1 MANSIKIALAGNPN
15 CGKTTLFNAI
25 TGSEQYVGN
34 WPGVTVEKKDGVLR
48 GHKEVVVQDL
58 PGIYSLSPYSTE
70 EKVTRRFLVDE
81 NPDAILNI
89 VDGTNIERNLYLS
102 TQLAELGLPMVMA
115 VNMMD
120 VVKKNGDKIDFAKIG
135 KALRCEVV
143 GISALKKEGDM
154 EAAEMAVAL
163 AKGGEQG
170 TGNGERGGGLRKLPD
185 VPHVFSGS
193 VEHAIAHI
201 EESIQGKVPTRSIR
215 WYAIKIFERDREII
229 RDLGLGVGDMKHIEE
244 HIRDCEKELDDDAE
258 SIITNQRYDF
268 IKKLMDKSLAL
279 NEKHKNKA
287 TLSDRIDKI
296 VTHRILA
303 LPIFILSL
311 CAMWWLAVAENG
323 PGTVLTDWANDEFL
337 SADGWHLPF
346 TTHEVDGKDFDAAQ
360 EDFAKAEATVKAWE
374 AGEKKASIEDEETGE
389 VSDEW
394 DIDEAAYKAAKEVEE
409 PDPSKY
415 GVWVPGIGAL
425 VSAGLEKVG
434 VGETVKSLVVDGA
447 WGGVATVL
455 GFVPVIFIVF
465 LFLAFLEDCGYM
477 ARVAFIMDRLLRKFG
492 LSGKSFIPMLIGKG
506 CGVPAVMAARTIENE
521 RARRMTVILATF
533 VPCGAKTVI
542 IAMFAA
548 LFFREQWYVA
558 ALMDVVGIAII
569 ILGGIA
575 LKKTRFFAGEAA
587 SFVLELP
594 AYHMPTVS
602 GVWHHTWNRLK
613 GYILKAGLIIFPA
626 CVFLW
631 FVMHF
636 DWSLTLLG
644 DEEIEKSILHDLG
657 SWIAWFFAPLGFG
670 SWQGA
675 AASVSAEIAKEQ
687 ATATLG
693 LVAANMGGATTGAN
707 IQAFFA
713 SVSAFPKL
721 AALSFM
727 VFNLFVPPCMVAI
740 AVTFREMGSKKWGWF
755 AIAFQL
761 FVGYVLALNAYQLGI
776 LFAGGG
782 FGLWTAV
789 ALLVDVWCAWMV
801 LRPDRKGGSK

>member
-1 MANSIKIALAGNPN
+1 MAIKIALAGNPN
-15 CGKTTLFNAI
+15 SGKTTLFNAL
-25 TGSEQYVGN
+25 TGSNQYVGN
-34 WPGVTVEKKDGVLR
+34 WPGVTVEKKDGLLK
-48 GHKEVVVQDL
+48 GNKDVVIQDL
-58 PGIYSLSPYSTE
+58 PGIYSLSPYSLE
-70 EKVTRRFLVDE
+70 EKVSRRYLVE
-81 NPDAILNI
+81 ERPDVVLNI
-89 VDGTNIERNLYLS
+89 VDGSNIERNLYLS
-102 TQLAELGLPMVMA
+102 TQLAELGIPMVMA

-120 VVKKNGDKIDFAKIG
+120 VVKKNGDKIDFAKIA

-143 GISALKKEGDM
+143 GISALKREGGI
-154 EAAEMAVAL
+154 EAAETAVAL
-163 AKGGEQG
+163 AKNGERG

-201 EESIQGKVPTRSIR
+201 EESIQGKVPARSIR
-215 WYAIKIFERDREII
+215 WYAIKIFERDREVIK
-229 RDLGLGVGDMKHIEE
+229 DLGIGVGEMKHIEE
-244 HIRDCEKELDDDAE
+244 HIRDCEKEIGDDAE

-279 NEKHKNKA
+279 NEKKHGKA
-287 TLSDRIDKI
+287 TLSDKIDKI

-311 CAMWWLAVAENG
+311 CAMWWLAVAEKG

-337 SADGWHLPF
+337 SDGWHLPF
-346 TTHEVDGKDFDAAQ
+346 TTHEVDGKDYDTAK

-389 VSDEW
+389 TADEW

-425 VSAGLEKVG
+425 ITGALERAG

-477 ARVAFIMDRLLRKFG
+477 ARVAFIMDRLLRRFG

-506 CGVPAVMAARTIENE
+506 CGVPAVMAARAIENE

-558 ALMDVVGIAII
+558 ALMDVVGISII
-569 ILGGIA
+569 ILGGVA
-575 LKKTRFFAGEAA
+575 LKKTRLFSGEAA

-626 CVFLW
+626 CVVLW

-636 DWSLTLLG
+636 DWSLNLLA

-657 SWIAWFFAPLGFG
+657 SWIAWIFEPLGFG

-687 ATATLG
+687 ATATLK
-693 LVAANMGGATTGAN
+693 LVTVGMDGVSSGAH
-707 IQAFFA
+707 IQNFFA
-713 SVSAFPKL
+713 AISAFPKL

-727 VFNLFVPPCMVAI
+727 VFNLFVPPCMVAV
-740 AVTFREMGSKKWGWF
+740 AVTFREMGSQKWGWF
-755 AIAFQL
+755 AVGFQL
-761 FVGYVLALNAYQLGI
+761 FVGYVLALNAYRLGVM
-776 LFAGGG
+776 FAGGG

-789 ALLVDVWCAWMV
+789 AILLDVFCLWMIF
-801 LRPDRKGGSK
+801 RKGKR

>member
-1 MANSIKIALAGNPN
+1 MANGIKIALAGNPN
-15 CGKTTLFNAI
+15 SGKTTLFNAI

-34 WPGVTVEKKDGVLR
+34 WPGVTVEKKDGILH
-48 GHKEVVVQDL
+48 GHKEVIIQDL
-58 PGIYSLSPYSTE
+58 PGIYSLSPYSME
-70 EKVTRRFLVDE
+70 EKVSRNFLVE
-81 NPDAILNI
+81 EKPDAILNI

-102 TQLAELGLPMVMA
+102 TQLAELGIPMVMA

-120 VVKKNGDKIDFAKIG
+120 VVKKNGDKIDFARIS
-135 KALRCEVV
+135 KALGCEVM
-143 GISALKKEGDM
+143 GISALRKEGDV
-154 EAAEMAVAL
+154 EAAERAVVL
-163 AKGGEQG
+163 AKKGSVDKGPG
-170 TGNGERGGGLRKLPD
+170 KTPD

-201 EESIQGKVPTRSIR
+201 EESIQGKVPARSIR

-229 RDLGLGVGDMKHIEE
+229 QKLDIGVGEMKHIEE
-244 HIRDCEKELDDDAE
+244 HIRDCEKELGDDAE

-268 IKKLMDKSLAL
+268 IKKLMDNSLAL
-279 NEKHKNKA
+279 NEKKHSKA
-287 TLSDRIDKI
+287 TLSDRIDRF
-296 VTHRILA
+296 VTHKFLA
-303 LPIFILSL
+303 IPIFVVSL
-311 CAMWWLAVAENG
+311 CAMWWLAVAEKG
-323 PGTVLTDWANDEFL
+323 PGTKLTDWANDEFL
-337 SADGWHLPF
+337 ADGWHLPF
-346 TTHEVDGKDFDAAQ
+346 TTHEVDGKDYDTAK

-389 VSDEW
+389 TAEEW
-394 DIDEAAYKAAKEVEE
+394 DVDEAAYKAAKEVEE

-425 VSAGLEKVG
+425 ITGALERAGVSD
-434 VGETVKSLVVDGA
+434 TVKSLVVDGA

-477 ARVAFIMDRLLRKFG
+477 ARVAFIMDRIFRKFG
-492 LSGKSFIPMLIGKG
+492 LSGKSFIPILIGKG

-548 LFFREQWYVA
+548 LFFREQWYIA

-569 ILGGIA
+569 ILGGLA
-575 LKKTRFFAGEAA
+575 LKKTKLFSDEAS
-587 SFVLELP
+587 SFVMELP
-594 AYHMPTVS
+594 AYHLPTVS

-613 GYILKAGLIIFPA
+613 GYMLKAGLIIFPA
-626 CVFLW
+626 CVVLW

-636 DWSLTLLG
+636 DWSLTLLA

-693 LVAANMGGATTGAN
+693 LVAANMDGATTGAN
-707 IQAFFA
+707 IQALFA
-713 SVSAFPKL
+713 SISAFPRL

-727 VFNLFVPPCMVAI
+727 VFNLFVPPCMVAV
-740 AVTFREMGSKKWGWF
+740 AVTFREMGSQKWGWF
-755 AIAFQL
+755 AVAFQL
-761 FVGYVLALNAYQLGI
+761 FVGYVLSLNAYRLGI
-776 LFAGGG
+776 LACGGG
-782 FGLWTAV
+782 FGFWTAV
-789 ALLVDVWCAWMV
+789 AILLDVWCLWMV
-801 LRPDRKGGSK
+801 FRKGKREEGRGKREKA